1 MRCKGCNSQLEW
13 QFVLNV
19 KDISCTLVHAHAHAH
34 AMLHSFMGNG
44 SCGWVHKPISVAHHF

>member
-1 MRCKGCNSQLEW
+1 MRCKGCNSQLGW

-19 KDISCTLVHAHAHAH
+19 KDISCTLVHAHAH